1 MIALNSPLK
10 PDINKLQHYL
20 KTINNNG
27 WLTNFGP
34 LEQELTDRL
43 SRYLGVEHLLLV
55 NNGTSALQVAA
66 QTLGLEKIIT
76 TPFTFVATTSSFAW
90 QKKKISFADID
101 INSFNLSPSKVID
114 ALKAPFSNDE
124 NINGIVA
131 THVYGNPC
139 DVEAFNNIQRTNNIK
154 IIYDAAHAFGIKI
167 NNNSVLNYGDASI
180 LSFHATKL
188 FHTAEGGAIVFKNK
202 ASLLRAKSLINFG
215 FQNGEHSGLIGI
227 NAKLNEYQAAIGLVN
242 LDIIDSVIGHRVAL
256 YELYLT
262 ELNSAVQFSTWH
274 KEANY
279 NGAYMAIYF
288 ASKINLTAV
297 TNALTNEKIEHR
309 KYFESVDLLL
319 NYKCDLA
326 NSHKISEGIL
336 CLPLHVYLT
345 KNDVLNICS
354 VIKSALLK
362 NL

>member
-20 KTINNNG
+20 EQINNNG

-43 SRYLGVEHLLLV
+43 ASYLGVEHMLLV

-66 QTLGLEKIIT
+66 QTLGLENIIT
-76 TPFTFVATTSSFAW
+76 TPFTFIATTSSFVW

-101 INSFNLSPSKVID
+101 INSFNLSPTKVID
-114 ALKAPFSNDE
+114 SLNKPFAKGE
-124 NINGIVA
+124 NIDGIVA

-139 DVEAFNNIQRTNNIK
+139 DVDAFDNIQQTSNVK
-154 IIYDAAHAFGIKI
+154 VIYDAAHAFGIKV
-167 NNNSVLNYGDASI
+167 NDNSVLNYGDASI

-188 FHTAEGGAIVFKNK
+188 FHTAEGGAIVFKNQ

-215 FQNGEHSGLIGI
+215 FQDGEHSGLIGI

-242 LDIIDSVIGHRVAL
+242 LDIIDSVIAHRVTL

-262 ELNSAVQFSTWH
+262 ELNSVVQFSTWH
-274 KEANY
+274 TEANY

-288 ASKINLTAV
+288 VNNTDLTTV
-297 TNALTNEKIEHR
+297 INALTSEKIEHR

-319 NYKCDLA
+319 NYTCDLK
-326 NSHKISEGIL
+326 NSHKISQGIL
-336 CLPLHVYLT
+336 CLPLHTYLT